1 MGNQGYDPSEP
12 RVFAGQSGGGHWT
25 TGNPGGTET
34 EEQQARWKTEGDYP
48 TGDARFDKFIK
59 FVFTHENVLGKDG
72 KVVPEN
78 VAGDN
83 GGLTK
88 YGIDQASHPGVDI
101 AGLNKQKA
109 TGNIL

>member
-1 MGNQGYDPSEP
+1 MIRANHAFSQVNQE
-12 RVFAGQSGGGHWT
+12 AGIGQRAIREGRKPKNSKPAG
-25 TGNPGGTET
+25 
-34 EEQQARWKTEGDYP
+34 KTEGDYP

-83 GGLTK
+83 GGLTR
-88 YGIDQASHPGVDI
+88 
-101 AGLNKQKA
+101 
-109 TGNIL
+109 

>member
-1 MGNQGYDPSEP
+1 MDN
-12 RVFAGQSGGGHWT
+12 GQSGRD
-25 TGNPGGTET
+25 GNRRTASPLENRG
-34 EEQQARWKTEGDYP
+34 RLP